1 LANTEIPDQEKM
13 KTCELASEYLQY
25 RYSKGELPD
34 GMYQERLL
42 KILQARSKLGI
53 SEDEESYRIPAP
65 MQPDKG
71 HHSNRLAVGAGI
83 ERDDWFQEIRYRP
96 AYHDL
101 MDNDNG
107 YLEGAQLIFGDI
119 ALRYYP
125 RYHKLTLD
133 SLDVIDIFSLTP
145 SDKFFHPISWK
156 LKTGLTR
163 VAGDD
168 NQDHLVY
175 QINPGGG
182 FAYKNSQLGLMYMM
196 LETGLNVGG
205 ALERNYAAGAG
216 GSIGVIKDVN
226 DIWKVHLSVKDLYYG
241 LGDTYNGF
249 EAAIQQNFTINTDQS
264 ISVDVS
270 RKKTREFYQTEAMV
284 LWNLFF

>member
-1 LANTEIPDQEKM
+1 
-13 KTCELASEYLQY
+13 
-25 RYSKGELPD
+25 LPE
-34 GMYQERLL
+34 GAYQERLL

-53 SEDEESYRIPAP
+53 SKDEESYQIPAP
-65 MQPDKG
+65 MQPDQG
-71 HHSNRLAVGAGI
+71 HHSNRFAFGAGI
-83 ERDDWFQEIRYRP
+83 KGDAWFQEIKYRP

-107 YLEGAQLIFGDI
+107 YLEGAQLIFGDL

-125 RYHKLTLD
+125 RYHKLNLD

-145 SDKFFHPISWK
+145 RDKFFHPISWK
-156 LKTGLTR
+156 IKTGLTR
-163 VAGDD
+163 VVGDD

-216 GSIGVIKDVN
+216 GSIGVIKDVF
-226 DIWKVHLSVKDLYYG
+226 DIWKVHFLVKDLYYG
-241 LGDTYNGF
+241 LGDTYNAF
-249 EAAIQQNFTINTDQS
+249 EATIQQNFTIDTDQS

-270 RKKTREFYQTEAMV
+270 RKKTREFYQTEAKV